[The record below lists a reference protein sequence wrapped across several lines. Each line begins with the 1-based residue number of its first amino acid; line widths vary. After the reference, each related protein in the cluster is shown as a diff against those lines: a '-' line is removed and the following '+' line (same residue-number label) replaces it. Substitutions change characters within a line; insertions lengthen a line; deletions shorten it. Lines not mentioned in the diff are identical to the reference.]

1 MCPGLLPRPVYVRK
15 CIVGKGEDYRGKVS
29 KTQSGR
35 TCQQWWSKFPHDHR
49 WTPSSTNGLELNY
62 CRNPDGDRI
71 GPWCYTTD
79 PERRYESCSIPQCK
93 DEVCITCNGEDYRGQ
108 VDHTVNGR
116 ECQRWDQQYPHQ
128 HIYQPEKYRAPVPPH
143 TLVTLY
149 PDKSLDDNYCRNPD
163 ASPVPW
169 CYTTDPEVERE
180 SCDIR
185 KCSGVTKRRLRSSYT
200 TNCFRGRGEEYRG
213 KVNETTS
220 GIPCQ
225 RWDAQY
231 PHEHPFYPNIYECK
245 GLVENYCRN
254 PDGSEAPWCFTSV
267 PEMRTALCLQI
278 KRCAD
283 DIEAEDCYQEN
294 GKNYKG
300 VVRKTRK
307 GILCQ
312 KWSANT
318 PHQTKINPKTHPEA
332 NLTENY
338 CRNPDG
344 DLHGPWCYTTDPK
357 TEFDY
362 CAIKQCGKTS
372 TRTLWSFFPVCLTL
386 LTLAVQGG
394 QGRKRPS
401 WSRQV
406 SPWSSLAAPLFPT
419 QLLCSPPGSSVP
431 HLPPLFPTQLLSS
444 PPSSSLPHPA
454 PLFPTRLLCSPPGSS
469 APHPPPLFPT
479 RLLCS
484 PPASSVPHP
493 PPLFPTRLL
502 CSPPGSSVP
511 HPAPLFPT
519 RLLSS
524 PPGSSLPHPAPLFPT
539 RLLSSPP
546 GSSVPH
552 PAPLFPTRLL
562 CSPPGSSAPVV
573 YYGVP
578 CGTMWKGKHFCGGSL
593 VNSKWVISTKQ
604 CFSSCYVD
612 LTGYAALMG
621 TLFRDPKDGEPN
633 KQTIALNKIVCGPT
647 ESHLVLL
654 QLETPAVFNERVS
667 QICLPPERY
676 IVPEGTVCE
685 IAGWGETKGTG
696 DESVLNVAQMQ
707 VQSNAECNK
716 YFKGRVRENEMCT
729 TPFYGG
735 VGACERDYGGP
746 LACQNSDCWVL
757 EGVIIPMRRCG
768 HPGQPNIFIR
778 VSLYVDWIKK
788 VMEMA

>member
-1 MCPGLLPRPVYVRK
+1 MRLLCLLLTLVTWRPALQAVHRSALNDFQRSEGRELVLKPWNADRLTLLPGITLEDCAKRCSHSLDCRAFNYEFRPSVICKHLPWVDDGDNAEVKRNVNCDLYEMKVYVRK

-79 PERRYESCSIPQCK
+79 PERRYESCNIPFCK
-93 DEVCITCNGEDYRGQ
+93 DEVCITCNGEEYRGQ

-128 HIYQPEKYRAPVPPH
+128 HIYQPEKY
-143 TLVTLY
+143 

-169 CYTTDPEVERE
+169 CYTTDSEVERE
-180 SCDIR
+180 NCDIS
-185 KCSGVTKRRLRSSYT
+185 KCSEVPKRRLRSSYT
-200 TNCFRGRGEEYRG
+200 TNCFRGRGEDYRG

-225 RWDAQY
+225 RWDAQK
-231 PHEHPFYPNIYECK
+231 PHEHPFYPHIYECK
-245 GLVENYCRN
+245 GLEENYCRN

-267 PEMRTALCLQI
+267 AAMRTALCLQI

-283 DIEAEDCYQEN
+283 DIEAEDCYHEN
-294 GKNYKG
+294 GKNYGG

-362 CAIKQCGKTS
+362 CAIKQCAGEKVPIMKPAGSVVFNECGK
-372 TRTLWSFFPVCLTL
+372 RDDRMVNNR
-386 LTLAVQGG
+386 VRIVGG
-394 QGRKRPS
+394 TPGN
-401 WSRQV
+401 
-406 SPWSSLAAPLFPT
+406 SPWTVSL
-419 QLLCSPPGSSVP
+419 
-431 HLPPLFPTQLLSS
+431 
-444 PPSSSLPHPA
+444 
-454 PLFPTRLLCSPPGSS
+454 RD
-469 APHPPPLFPT
+469 
-479 RLLCS
+479 R
-484 PPASSVPHP
+484 
-493 PPLFPTRLL
+493 
-502 CSPPGSSVP
+502 
-511 HPAPLFPT
+511 
-519 RLLSS
+519 
-524 PPGSSLPHPAPLFPT
+524 
-539 RLLSSPP
+539 
-546 GSSVPH
+546 
-552 PAPLFPTRLL
+552 
-562 CSPPGSSAPVV
+562 
-573 YYGVP
+573 
-578 CGTMWKGKHFCGGSL
+578 KGKHFCGGSL

-612 LTGYAALMG
+612 LTGYTVVMG
-621 TLFRDPKDGEPN
+621 TLFRNPKDGEPG
-633 KQTIALNKIVCGPT
+633 KQIISLNKIVCGPS

-654 QLETPAVFNERVS
+654 QLQTPAEFNERVS

-685 IAGWGETKGTG
+685 IAGWGDTKGTG

-707 VQSNAECNK
+707 VQSNSECNK

>member
-1 MCPGLLPRPVYVRK
+1 MRVFLFLLAVASCYGVVQEHRSALNDFQRSEGRELVLKPWNADRETLHPAITLEECAKKCKLSPDCRAFNYEFRPSASCKHLPCVGSVNDAEVKRNVNCDLYEMKVYVRK
-15 CIVGKGEDYRGKVS
+15 CIMGKGEDYRGEVF
-29 KTQSGR
+29 KTESGR

-49 WTPSSTNGLELNY
+49 WTPSPTNGLELNY

-116 ECQRWDQQYPHQ
+116 ECQRWDQQFPHQ
-128 HIYQPEKYRAPVPPH
+128 HIYQPEK
-143 TLVTLY
+143 Y

-185 KCSGVTKRRLRSSYT
+185 KCSEVPKRRNRSSYT
-200 TNCFRGRGEEYRG
+200 TNCFRGRGEDYRG

-225 RWDAQY
+225 RWDAQS
-231 PHEHPFYPNIYECK
+231 PHEHPFYPHTYECK
-245 GLVENYCRN
+245 GLEENYCRN

-283 DIEAEDCYQEN
+283 DIEAEDCYNEN
-294 GKNYKG
+294 GKKYRG

-312 KWSANT
+312 KWSVNT
-318 PHQTKINPKTHPEA
+318 PHKTKINPKTHPEA

-338 CRNPDG
+338 CRNPDA

-357 TEFDY
+357 IEFDY
-362 CAIKQCGKTS
+362 CAIKQCAGVKVPIMKPPVSVVFNECGKRDD
-372 TRTLWSFFPVCLTL
+372 RTVKSRLRIV
-386 LTLAVQGG
+386 GG
-394 QGRKRPS
+394 KPGN
-401 WSRQV
+401 
-406 SPWSSLAAPLFPT
+406 SPWTVSL
-419 QLLCSPPGSSVP
+419 
-431 HLPPLFPTQLLSS
+431 
-444 PPSSSLPHPA
+444 
-454 PLFPTRLLCSPPGSS
+454 RD
-469 APHPPPLFPT
+469 
-479 RLLCS
+479 R
-484 PPASSVPHP
+484 
-493 PPLFPTRLL
+493 
-502 CSPPGSSVP
+502 
-511 HPAPLFPT
+511 
-519 RLLSS
+519 
-524 PPGSSLPHPAPLFPT
+524 
-539 RLLSSPP
+539 
-546 GSSVPH
+546 
-552 PAPLFPTRLL
+552 
-562 CSPPGSSAPVV
+562 
-573 YYGVP
+573 
-578 CGTMWKGKHFCGGSL
+578 KGKHFCGGSL

-604 CFSSCYVD
+604 CFSSCYVE
-612 LTGYAALMG
+612 LTGYAAMMG
-621 TLFRDPKDGEPN
+621 TLFQNPKEGEPDM
-633 KQTIALNKIVCGPT
+633 QTIPLNKIVCGPS

-654 QLETPAVFNERVS
+654 QLETPAKFNERVS

-707 VQSNAECNK
+707 VQSNNECNQ
-716 YFKGRVRENEMCT
+716 YFKGRVRQNEMCT
-729 TPFYGG
+729 TPFFGG

-778 VSLYVDWIKK
+778 VSMYVDWIKK